1 VDEVGLIK
9 LDVDGNEWSVLQGAR
24 QILVALRPPIVMEFA
39 PYLFDPAQFDAMVDM
54 LRELDYRCSDA
65 ESGRP
70 FPEEPAEIRAT
81 IPDGASRNVLLQPL
95 QR

>member
-1 VDEVGLIK
+1 
-9 LDVDGNEWSVLQGAR
+9 
-24 QILVALRPPIVMEFA
+24 MEFA

-54 LRELDYRCSDA
+54 LHELDYRCSDA